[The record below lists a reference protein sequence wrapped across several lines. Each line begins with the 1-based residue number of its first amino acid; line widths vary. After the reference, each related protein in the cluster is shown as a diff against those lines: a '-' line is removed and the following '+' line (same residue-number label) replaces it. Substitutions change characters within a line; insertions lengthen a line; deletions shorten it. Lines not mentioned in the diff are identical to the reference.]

1 MPKGLHLINGIDTRH
16 DLVTEQQQRK
26 KRIKMNACV
35 NKSHIISIVPFCAK
49 ESHFL
54 PQILYWWDILATLC
68 YYTMIK

>member
-1 MPKGLHLINGIDTRH
+1 MPKGTSFDKWYRHQTRLS
-16 DLVTEQQQRK
+16 DRTTTKEK
-26 KRIKMNACV
+26 KNKNECCV
-35 NKSHIISIVPFCAK
+35 NKSHIISVVPFCAK